1 VSAKSTFDLNSK
13 PFKAARLACL
23 AAILGAQAVSASTA
37 SAAIPYALRSS
48 VMLSYV
54 FTLSKDFRKGL
65 NASAIQP
72 VESSRLTKSED
83 VSRIIP
89 ASMAPTDNSGL
100 VAGQILDHSFS
111 NWFNSEE
118 VKRSSFG
125 RTAHKVEKSLT
136 GEITI
141 GGTKP
146 QSIRHNLRFQMK
158 AAQTQAQ
165 VEYTGLTTA
174 QFTYYMMQDKSDI
187 EVREPM
193 KVLNT
198 QLVYNHTI
206 SRDDRRDIVS
216 LRWAW

>member
-1 VSAKSTFDLNSK
+1 MKTIFGLNYRLSNLSK
-13 PFKAARLACL
+13 LFCL
-23 AAILGAQAVSASTA
+23 AMILGAQAVSASSA

-48 VMLSYV
+48 IMHSYV
-54 FTLSKDFRKGL
+54 FTSSKDFRKGL

-72 VESSRLTKSED
+72 VESARSTKSED

-89 ASMAPTDNSGL
+89 SNMAPTNNDGL
-100 VAGQILDHSFS
+100 VAGQIFDHSFS

-118 VKRSSFG
+118 VRRSPLG

-136 GEITI
+136 SEIAI
-141 GGTKP
+141 GGTKAD
-146 QSIRHNLRFQMK
+146 SVRHNIRFQMK

-174 QFTYYMMQDKSDI
+174 QFTYFMMQDKSDI

-193 KVLNT
+193 KALNT
-198 QLVYNHTI
+198 QLVFNHTI
-206 SRDDRRDIVS
+206 TRDDRRDVVS
-216 LRWAW
+216 LRWSW